1 MKILVDI
8 LLQSRYCRIYCCMQQ
23 VRDCK
28 QQSALDSNLGI
39 KDFDA
44 RVVTEY
50 ETAIE
55 S

>member
-1 MKILVDI
+1 
-8 LLQSRYCRIYCCMQQ
+8 MQQ

-55 S
+55 SQLSNHGLKGLSDH